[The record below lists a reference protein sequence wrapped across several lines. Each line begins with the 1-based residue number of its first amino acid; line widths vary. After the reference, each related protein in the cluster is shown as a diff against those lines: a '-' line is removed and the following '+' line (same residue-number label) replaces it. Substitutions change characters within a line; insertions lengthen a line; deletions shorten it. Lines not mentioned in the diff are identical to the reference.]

1 MASNIFLAITITFMY
16 AAPLILTALG
26 GVVSERSGVINIGLE
41 GMMVIGAFAGAA
53 AGYYSASPWI
63 GFLAAGLAGGLLALL
78 HAVASITFKANQT
91 ISGVALNFIGQG
103 LALFLC
109 RLFFDGATMSKPV
122 PKQMPKLMSLLGL
135 QPEGAL
141 RNFDVDI
148 TFVIALVLT
157 GVIWFVLYRTKWGLR
172 LRAVGEHPAAADTL
186 GVNVYAVRYAAV
198 IISGVLAGFG
208 GAAQSLAV
216 VSLFTP
222 TVISASGLPMEH
234 SWPVWSLPLR
244 RHWWLCSA
252 AAAPAFRPSC
262 CPCCPMCSQ
271 SWYWCCLSAR
281 LWLPRQTVS
290 PMRRVPGKIQV
301 FVYEQPSVVS
311 HVPGGCSGL
320 SKS

>member
-16 AAPLILTALG
+16 AAPLVLTALG

-53 AGYYSASPWI
+53 VGYYSGSPWI
-63 GFLAAGLAGGLLALL
+63 GFLAAGVAGGALALL
-78 HAVASITFKANQT
+78 HALASITFKANQT

-122 PKQMPKLMSLLGL
+122 PKLMGLLGL

-148 TFVIALVLT
+148 TFVIALALT
-157 GVIWFVLYRTKWGLR
+157 AVIWFVLYHTKWGLR

-186 GVNVYAVRYAAV
+186 GINVYAVRYAAV

-222 TVISASGLPMEH
+222 TVISGQGFIAMAAVIFGKWTPHGAFFACLIFAFAQALVVMLGGGTSSISPQLLSMLPY
-234 SWPVWSLPLR
+234 VLTILV
-244 RHWWLCSA
+244 LVLFVGKA
-252 AAAPAFRPSC
+252 VAPKANGVP
-262 CPCCPMCSQ
+262 
-271 SWYWCCLSAR
+271 YEKGAR
-281 LWLPRQTVS
+281 
-290 PMRRVPGKIQV
+290 
-301 FVYEQPSVVS
+301 
-311 HVPGGCSGL
+311 
-320 SKS
+320 

>member
-16 AAPLILTALG
+16 AAPLVLTALG

-53 AGYYSASPWI
+53 VGYYSGSPWI
-63 GFLAAGLAGGLLALL
+63 GFLAAGVAGGALALL
-78 HAVASITFKANQT
+78 HALASITFKANQT

-122 PKQMPKLMSLLGL
+122 PKQMPKLMGLLGL

-148 TFVIALVLT
+148 TFVIALALT
-157 GVIWFVLYRTKWGLR
+157 AVIWFVLYHTKWGLR
-172 LRAVGEHPAAADTL
+172 LRAVGEHPAAADSL
-186 GVNVYAVRYAAV
+186 GINVYAVRYAAV

-222 TVISASGLPMEH
+222 TVISGQGFIAMAAVIFGKWTPHGAFFACLIFAFAQALVVMLGGGTSSISPQLLSMLPY
-234 SWPVWSLPLR
+234 VLTILV
-244 RHWWLCSA
+244 LVLFVGKA
-252 AAAPAFRPSC
+252 VAPKANGVP
-262 CPCCPMCSQ
+262 
-271 SWYWCCLSAR
+271 YEKGAR
-281 LWLPRQTVS
+281 
-290 PMRRVPGKIQV
+290 
-301 FVYEQPSVVS
+301 
-311 HVPGGCSGL
+311 
-320 SKS
+320 

>member
-109 RLFFDGATMSKPV
+109 RLFFDGATMSK
-122 PKQMPKLMSLLGL
+122 QMPKLMSLLGL

-222 TVISASGLPMEH
+222 TVISGQGFIAMAAVIFGKWTPHGAFLACLVFAFAQALVVMLGGGSSSISPQLLSMLPY
-234 SWPVWSLPLR
+234 VLTILV
-244 RHWWLCSA
+244 LVLFVGKA
-252 AAAPAFRPSC
+252 VAPKADGVP
-262 CPCCPMCSQ
+262 
-271 SWYWCCLSAR
+271 YEKGAR
-281 LWLPRQTVS
+281 
-290 PMRRVPGKIQV
+290 
-301 FVYEQPSVVS
+301 
-311 HVPGGCSGL
+311 
-320 SKS
+320 

>member
-1 MASNIFLAITITFMY
+1 MPLPVRQLAIT
-16 AAPLILTALG
+16 AP
-26 GVVSERSGVINIGLE
+26 
-41 GMMVIGAFAGAA
+41 
-53 AGYYSASPWI
+53 SPWI

-91 ISGVALNFIGQG
+91 ISALPSTSSDRAW
-103 LALFLC
+103 LWFLC

-208 GAAQSLAV
+208 GAGSVAGCGFAV
-216 VSLFTP
+216 HPHGHFG
-222 TVISASGLPMEH
+222 SGLHRHGGSDLRQVDSPWSIPGLSGLCLCAGTGGYARRRQLQH
-234 SWPVWSLPLR
+234 S
-244 RHWWLCSA
+244 
-252 AAAPAFRPSC
+252 APAAVHAALC
-262 CPCCPMCSQ
+262 GSQ

>member
-78 HAVASITFKANQT
+78 HAVA
-91 ISGVALNFIGQG
+91 FIGQG

-109 RLFFDGATMSKPV
+109 RLFLDGATMSKPV

-222 TVISASGLPMEH
+222 TVISGQGFIAMAAVIFGKWTPHGAFLACLVFAFAQALVVMLGGGSSSISPQLLSMLPY
-234 SWPVWSLPLR
+234 VLTILV
-244 RHWWLCSA
+244 LVLFVGKA
-252 AAAPAFRPSC
+252 VAPKADGVP
-262 CPCCPMCSQ
+262 
-271 SWYWCCLSAR
+271 YEKGAR
-281 LWLPRQTVS
+281 
-290 PMRRVPGKIQV
+290 
-301 FVYEQPSVVS
+301 
-311 HVPGGCSGL
+311 
-320 SKS
+320 

>member
-122 PKQMPKLMSLLGL
+122 PKLMSLLGL

-222 TVISASGLPMEH
+222 TVISGQGFIAMAAVIFGKWTPHGAFLACLVFAFAQALVVMLGGGSSSISPQLLSMLPY
-234 SWPVWSLPLR
+234 VLTILV
-244 RHWWLCSA
+244 LVLFVGKA
-252 AAAPAFRPSC
+252 VAPKADGVP
-262 CPCCPMCSQ
+262 
-271 SWYWCCLSAR
+271 YEKGAR
-281 LWLPRQTVS
+281 
-290 PMRRVPGKIQV
+290 
-301 FVYEQPSVVS
+301 
-311 HVPGGCSGL
+311 
-320 SKS
+320 

>member
-53 AGYYSASPWI
+53 AGYYSGSPWI

-122 PKQMPKLMSLLGL
+122 PKQMLKLMSLLGL

-222 TVISASGLPMEH
+222 TVISGQGFIAMAAVIFGKWTPHGAFLACLVFALLGGGSSSISPQLLSMLPY
-234 SWPVWSLPLR
+234 VLTILV
-244 RHWWLCSA
+244 LVLFVGKA
-252 AAAPAFRPSC
+252 VAPKADGVP
-262 CPCCPMCSQ
+262 
-271 SWYWCCLSAR
+271 YEKGAR
-281 LWLPRQTVS
+281 
-290 PMRRVPGKIQV
+290 
-301 FVYEQPSVVS
+301 
-311 HVPGGCSGL
+311 
-320 SKS
+320 

>member
-222 TVISASGLPMEH
+222 TVISGHRDQRPRIYRLGGSDLRQVDSPWSIPGLSGLC
-234 SWPVWSLPLR
+234 LCAGTGGYAR
-244 RHWWLCSA
+244 RRQLQHF
-252 AAAPAFRPSC
+252 APAAVHAALCAHNPGTGAVCRQGCGSQGRR
-262 CPCCPMCSQ
+262 CP
-271 SWYWCCLSAR
+271 L
-281 LWLPRQTVS
+281 
-290 PMRRVPGKIQV
+290 
-301 FVYEQPSVVS
+301 
-311 HVPGGCSGL
+311 
-320 SKS
+320 

>member
-1 MASNIFLAITITFMY
+1 M
-16 AAPLILTALG
+16 
-26 GVVSERSGVINIGLE
+26 
-41 GMMVIGAFAGAA
+41 
-53 AGYYSASPWI
+53 
-63 GFLAAGLAGGLLALL
+63 
-78 HAVASITFKANQT
+78 ASITFKANQT

-216 VSLFTP
+216 VLLFTP
-222 TVISASGLPMEH
+222 RSFRVRVH
-234 SWPVWSLPLR
+234 
-244 RHWWLCSA
+244 RH
-252 AAAPAFRPSC
+252 
-262 CPCCPMCSQ
+262 
-271 SWYWCCLSAR
+271 
-281 LWLPRQTVS
+281 
-290 PMRRVPGKIQV
+290 
-301 FVYEQPSVVS
+301 
-311 HVPGGCSGL
+311 GGQ
-320 SKS
+320 